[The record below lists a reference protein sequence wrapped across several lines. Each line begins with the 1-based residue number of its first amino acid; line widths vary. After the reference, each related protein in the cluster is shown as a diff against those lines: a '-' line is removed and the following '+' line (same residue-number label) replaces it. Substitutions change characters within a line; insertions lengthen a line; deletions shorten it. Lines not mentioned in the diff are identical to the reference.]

1 MKKAIILLGPT
12 GVGKTGASLL
22 LADHLSTE
30 IISSDSMQ
38 VYRHMDIGTAKPSKD
53 EQKKVTHHMIDIVEP
68 WEPFSTG
75 DYISRALPV
84 FENIF
89 STRKIPLVTGGT
101 GLYIKAMTRGIF
113 EGPSADKNLRNE
125 LAENEAQEPR
135 SLYAMLKKLDA
146 AAAEKIMPQDIRRTI
161 RALEVCIKSGTA
173 ISDFQAK
180 LTKPFPYDFL
190 KIGLIRERSE
200 LYRLIDERVDAMLA
214 SGLVDEASAVI
225 DMVEKNNETPAEC
238 PAMQAIGYK
247 ELALYLKKA
256 ESLDDA
262 VSLIK
267 KRSRNYAK
275 RQLTWFRKEEGIKWV
290 DVTGLFDAKEIFFK
304 VTNSVNL
311 SSLD

>member
-1 MKKAIILLGPT
+1 MKKAVILLGPT

-22 LADHLSTE
+22 LAEDIGTE

-38 VYRHMDIGTAKPSKD
+38 VYRHMDIGTAKPSKG
-53 EQKKVTHHMIDIVEP
+53 EQKKITHHMIDIVEP
-68 WEPFSTG
+68 WESFSTG
-75 DYISRALPV
+75 DYISKALPV

-89 STRKIPLVTGGT
+89 AAGKMPLVTGGT

-113 EGPSADKNLRNE
+113 EGPSADRNLRNE
-125 LAENEAQEPR
+125 LTENETNNPG
-135 SLYAMLKKLDA
+135 SLYAMLKRLDA
-146 AAAEKIMPQDIRRTI
+146 PAAKKIMPQDIRRTI

-173 ISDFQAK
+173 MSEFQK
-180 LTKPFPYDFL
+180 NLTKPFPFDFL

-200 LYRLIDERVDAMLA
+200 LYRLIDERVDAMIA

-225 DMVEKNNETPAEC
+225 GMVEKNNETPAEC

-247 ELALYLKKA
+247 ELALYLKQA

-262 VSLIK
+262 IFLIK

-275 RQLTWFRKEEGIKWV
+275 RQLTWFRKEEGIQWV
-290 DVTGLFDAKEIFFK
+290 DVSGLFDAEEIFLK
-304 VTNSVNL
+304 IKDSVQI
-311 SSLD
+311 DF